1 MAKEYKFMFDRRFD
15 ESEEDKTPEVKE
27 NLSSKSVDGI
37 PSISQLLDTLNE
49 QLHENTEKE
58 FEENP
63 AADSET
69 ETEEDAGQKHIPEQ
83 ENETPPPAVPAEPA
97 LAAAPQ
103 PVQPESEPPPPGRF
117 YPFEEIDALK
127 AQSAEEGHLKGIAEG
142 REAAW
147 QEAMNSIEKQ
157 NSDTLGLISAQL
169 KELFPVAQ
177 QTAET
182 AFSSALG
189 FSMALCRKVLP
200 ALAEKHAEEEITAL
214 LEKNFHFLK
223 EEPKI
228 TIRLNPD
235 VVERMKP
242 HIAEIVKKESYG
254 GKVAVIRDD
263 SLPAGDCRIEWKNG
277 GLERKTEDILNQAEE
292 LVKLY
297 GQTAGTSGT
306 SEKKTGD
313 E

>member
-15 ESEEDKTPEVKE
+15 EPEEEKDPEVRE

-49 QLHENTEKE
+49 QLNENTEKE
-58 FEENP
+58 LEENRPPVFETEDNAENVREQPP
-63 AADSET
+63 AENTESSAPPIPEEFARPSET
-69 ETEEDAGQKHIPEQ
+69 VR
-83 ENETPPPAVPAEPA
+83 NEP
-97 LAAAPQ
+97 
-103 PVQPESEPPPPGRF
+103 EPPPPGRF
-117 YPFEEIDALK
+117 YPFEEIEALK
-127 AQSAEEGHLKGIAEG
+127 AQAAEEGRLKGAAEG
-142 REAAW
+142 REASW

-157 NSDTLGLISAQL
+157 NSDTLGLISTQL
-169 KELFPVAQ
+169 RELIPIAQ
-177 QTAET
+177 QTAQT
-182 AFSSALG
+182 AFSSALE
-189 FSMALCRKVLP
+189 FSMAVCRKVLP
-200 ALAEKHAEEEITAL
+200 ALAEKHALEEISAL

-228 TIRLNPD
+228 TVRLNPA

-254 GKVAVIRDD
+254 GKVSVIRDD
-263 SLPAGDCRIEWKNG
+263 SIPEGDCRIEWKNG

-297 GQTAGTSGT
+297 GQTAETSGT

>member
-15 ESEEDKTPEVKE
+15 EPEEETAPEAEE
-27 NLSSKSVDGI
+27 NLSVKSVDGI

-58 FEENP
+58 LEQN
-63 AADSET
+63 AAPVPET
-69 ETEEDAGQKHIPEQ
+69 ENAEEQAQDQPQAEQAGNDIRSEIDNLVK
-83 ENETPPPAVPAEPA
+83 PAEPDR
-97 LAAAPQ
+97 PG
-103 PVQPESEPPPPGRF
+103 SEPPPPGRF
-117 YPFEEIDALK
+117 YPFEEIDSMK
-127 AQSAEEGHLKGIAEG
+127 AQAEEEGRAKGAAEG

-157 NSDTLGLISAQL
+157 NSDTLGTIAAQL
-169 KELFPVAQ
+169 KDLFPVAH

-182 AFSSALG
+182 AFSTALG
-189 FSMALCRKVLP
+189 FSMALCRKIMP
-200 ALAEKHAEEEITAL
+200 ALAEKNALEEISAL

-228 TIRLNPD
+228 TIRLNPA

-263 SLPAGDCRIEWKNG
+263 SIPEGDCRIEWKNG

-297 GQTAGTSGT
+297 GQTAGIPEPF
-306 SEKKTGD
+306 EKKTGD